1 LDKWLATVTDE
12 EEETI
17 KNIIDGKEKRSEA

>member
-1 LDKWLATVTDE
+1 LNKWLAVVTDE

-17 KNIIDGKEKRSEA
+17 KNIIDGKEKGSEA